1 MRRRV
6 LVLGIAIGWCL
17 VGVIWWLSLT
27 PQPPHVDFEQ
37 SDKVGHFLAYGGT
50 MFWFCALYRH
60 PRTRLAYAIAFIA
73 MGVAIEYI
81 QGWTGYRDFEVYD
94 MVADA
99 LGVLL
104 GWALALLVPRLVK

>member
-1 MRRRV
+1 MRRIS
-6 LVLGIAIGWCL
+6 IAIGWCL

-50 MFWFCALYRH
+50 MFWFCLIYRRA
-60 PRTRLAYAIAFIA
+60 RTRLAYAALFIA

-81 QGWTGYRDFEVYD
+81 QRWTGYRSFEVYD
-94 MVADA
+94 MLADA
-99 LGVLL
+99 VGVIL
-104 GWALALLVPRLVK
+104 GWAVALLLFK

>member
-1 MRRRV
+1 MRAVRRALLIV
-6 LVLGIAIGWCL
+6 GWCF
-17 VGVIWWLSLT
+17 VAVIWWLSLT

-50 MFWFCALYRH
+50 MFWFCLVYRR
-60 PRTRLAYAIAFIA
+60 PRTRLMYAIAFIA
-73 MGVAIEYI
+73 MGIAIEYI
-81 QGWTGYRDFEVYD
+81 QRWTGYRSFEVYD

-104 GWALALLVPRLVK
+104 GWAVAIAVPQLRR

>member
-1 MRRRV
+1 MRAVRRF
-6 LVLGIAIGWCL
+6 LLIIGWGL

-27 PQPPHVDFEQ
+27 PHPPHIDFEQ

-50 MFWFCALYRH
+50 MFWFCLVYRTS
-60 PRTRLAYAIAFIA
+60 RVRLAYAAGFIA
-73 MGVAIEYI
+73 MGIAIEFI

-99 LGVLL
+99 LGVVL
-104 GWALALLVPRLVK
+104 GWAAALAPSRLLR